1 MAPKPTTAQPALQG
15 RAEDAGLRAAPGSPA
30 ANVVVLAEDD
40 ALVESLKDALDAR
53 QRIWR
58 ADDLVQA
65 AELLLAAQSGV
76 FFVDAGLTAGE
87 TPGLVDKLHAQFP
100 DLPIVVAGR
109 REDELELGQRI
120 STGAVF
126 RFLHKPVSAERIRN
140 FIEAAA
146 RRAGELPRAASPL
159 PDPAAAQAS
168 ASIRL
173 PRPRFALAAVRRAAR
188 VGGVLLLLAVSAA
201 AVVAVVAKRP
211 WEQFIQAP
219 APVPAQRAVIK
230 APLVRDDP
238 ELVRLLGA
246 AGVARSQGRLA
257 EPAGDNAIELYRSAL
272 LLDPGNTA
280 AREGLSQTADE
291 LLLEVEKSLL
301 AEDLAGAAAALDA
314 ARSADSSNPRLGF
327 FSTQLQHE
335 RERIL
340 GASARAPAAGAAA
353 AERALSEQVS
363 RLLTLADARMK
374 EGQLTGGA
382 ETAEVYITEA
392 RTLRPDDPGVQQALN
407 ALSWRMMLA
416 ANDAIDAGDTT
427 TAAAWLDQAERL
439 GVDGQAVARLRAEME
454 SAGAVPVREDISR
467 LVVLANQRI
476 AQGQLL
482 EPATDSARHYVDLLQ
497 AAAPAHERLAETRAL
512 LASRLLEAAGA
523 ESRAGRYAESER
535 FLGAA
540 EAAGARSQDLAA
552 ARDQLATSRALAA
565 AATEVLPESA
575 LERTVHPPLE
585 YPAAARARGLE
596 GSVEIEFTVAADGTT
611 RDPLIRAAN
620 PKGVFEATVLR
631 AVRTWRY
638 RPRIVAGQPV
648 DQRVVARLRFELTG
662 S

>member
-1 MAPKPTTAQPALQG
+1 MAPKLTTAQPAPQG
-15 RAEDAGLRAAPGSPA
+15 RTEDAGLRPASGSPA

-76 FFVDAGLTAGE
+76 FFVDAGLTARE

-120 STGAVF
+120 SSGAVF

-159 PDPAAAQAS
+159 PDPAAAQAV
-168 ASIRL
+168 ASVRL
-173 PRPRFALAAVRRAAR
+173 PRPRFALAATLRVARAA
-188 VGGVLLLLAVSAA
+188 GLLLLLAVTA
-201 AVVAVVAKRP
+201 AVVIVLLPERP
-211 WEQFIQAP
+211 WERVVQAP
-219 APVPAQRAVIK
+219 APAPAQNAAIK
-230 APLVRDDP
+230 APLLRDDP
-238 ELVRLLGA
+238 ELAHLLGA
-246 AGVARSQGRLA
+246 AAIALSQGRLS
-257 EPAGDNAIELYRSAL
+257 EPAGDNAIELYRSVL
-272 LLDPGNTA
+272 LQDPDNTVA
-280 AREGLSQTADE
+280 HEGLSRAADE

-301 AEDLAGAAAALDA
+301 AEDLAGAAGALDA
-314 ARSADSSNPRLGF
+314 ARSADPTNPRLDF

-340 GASARAPAAGAAA
+340 GASARVPAASAAA
-353 AERALSEQVS
+353 ADRALSEQVS

-374 EGQLTGGA
+374 EGRLTGGA

-416 ANDAIDAGDTT
+416 ANDAIDAGDA
-427 TAAAWLDQAERL
+427 TAAAGWLDHAEQL
-439 GVDGQAVARLRAEME
+439 GVDSRAVARLRAEVE
-454 SAGAVPVREDISR
+454 SARTVTVQEDTSR
-467 LVVLANQRI
+467 LIALANQRI
-476 AQGQLL
+476 AQGRLL
-482 EPATDSARHYVDLLQ
+482 EPATDSARHYIDLLQ
-497 AAAPAHERLAETRAL
+497 AAAPAHEGLAESRAL

-523 ESRAGRYAESER
+523 EAHAGRYAESDR
-535 FLGAA
+535 LLAAA
-540 EAAGARSQDLAA
+540 EAAGARPRDLAA
-552 ARDQLATSRALAA
+552 ARDQLAATRALAA
-565 AATEVLPESA
+565 AAAEVLPESA

-611 RDPLIRAAN
+611 RDPLIRTAT

-638 RPRIVAGQPV
+638 RPRIVAGQAV